1 MSELIKAPPTEFE
14 LFPWLDHIVDG
25 DQTYTIQ
32 EVSGKPGHYRLVPD
46 PTTVIQQ
53 GTPLSQSKLGMMN
66 DGIAF
71 SHFVVGSMLGEAFR
85 QLGALRGQR
94 QTDFEKRFIQGSA
107 TITGSPGAYFS
118 TAYPFV
124 LVPLPIGSQHTQTN
138 APNYD
143 VTICVTSADDLNAV
157 GQLEVYDKA
166 SNGFKV
172 RYTGSA
178 KTVSFTWTIINTE
191 II

>member
-1 MSELIKAPPTEFE
+1 MSTQPVDFE

-32 EVSGKPGHYRLVPD
+32 EVPGSPGHYHLVPD
-46 PTTVIQQ
+46 AIKVIQQ

-71 SHFVVGSMLGEAFR
+71 SHFVIGSMLGEAFR
-85 QLGALRGQR
+85 QLEALHGQR
-94 QTDFEKRFIQGSA
+94 ITDFEKRFIQGAA
-107 TITGSPGAYFS
+107 TITGNPGKYF
-118 TAYPFV
+118 TDAYPYV
-124 LVPLPIGSQHTQTN
+124 LVPLPNGSQHTQTN

-143 VTICVTSADDLNAV
+143 VSLCVTSADDLNAV
-157 GQLEVYDKA
+157 GNLEVYDKA

>member
-1 MSELIKAPPTEFE
+1 MENQIKEFE

-25 DQTYTIQ
+25 DQTYTLA
-32 EVSGKPGHYRLVPD
+32 EVPGKPGHYRLVPD
-46 PTTVIQQ
+46 EIQVIQQ

-71 SHFVVGSMLGEAFR
+71 SHFVIGSMLGEAFR

-94 QTDFEKRFIQGSA
+94 QVDFEKRFLQGSA
-107 TITGSPGAYFS
+107 TITGNPGPYFS
-118 TAYPFV
+118 TEYPFV
-124 LVPLPIGSQHTQTN
+124 LVPVPTGSQYAQTN
-138 APNYD
+138 APNYN
-143 VTICVTSADDLNAV
+143 VSLCVTSADDLNAV

-178 KTVSFTWTIINTE
+178 KTVSFTWTIINTA